1 MSRTDDAPRRESAE
15 ELLFPPLPHTVGER
29 AARALDDPQLQRFVN
44 GATRKKDDLRVQV
57 REAAFGADAAAIRAY
72 AGRIKRHTLDQLD
85 VYLER
90 FATAASARGT
100 VVHAAADAEEA
111 RSIVLD
117 IAARAGATRCVKS
130 KSMVTEEIRLNAA
143 LERAGVTTVETDL
156 GEYILQLDHDAPS
169 HIVTPMIHKDRTAV
183 GRAFSRELGAD
194 YTEDPEELT
203 AIARRELRAAFH
215 GADLAITGG
224 NFLVAE
230 DGAVV
235 ICTNEGNGRMC
246 ATWPR
251 VRIAV
256 VGIEKLV
263 PDKAALAVMLDLLAR
278 TSTGQP
284 LTVYTSIVSGPRG
297 EGEVDG
303 PEELH
308 VVLLDNGR
316 SDVLRDAEMR
326 DALRCIRCG
335 ACLNAC
341 PIYRKIGGHA
351 YGAVYPGPIGAVL
364 TPLLRGTASYPDLPQ
379 ASSLCGACHD
389 ACPVDIDLPRLL
401 VAHRRRHVAARRI
414 GWRERLVHRLWAW
427 GLRGRWRYRFGAWVM
442 RRILRRRA
450 DAGGFVA
457 RLPGPGRGWT
467 EVRSL
472 PAPAATPFRARWRKL
487 SRRRPE

>member
-1 MSRTDDAPRRESAE
+1 MSADPPGD
-15 ELLFPPLPHTVGER
+15 LLFPPLPFRIDER
-29 AARALDDPQLQRFVN
+29 VAQALADEQLQRFVN
-44 GATRKKDDLRVQV
+44 SATRLKDATRERV
-57 REAAFGADAAAIRAY
+57 RDATFGPDAAALRAY
-72 AGRIKRHTLDQLD
+72 AGRIKQHTLAQLD

-90 FATAASARGT
+90 FVAAATARGT
-100 VVHAAADAEEA
+100 RIHCAADAEEA
-111 RSIVLD
+111 RAICLD
-117 IAARAGATRCVKS
+117 IAARAGARRCVKA
-130 KSMVTEEIRLNAA
+130 KSMVSEEIRLLDA
-143 LERAGVTTVETDL
+143 LERAGIATVETDL

-169 HIVTPMIHKDRTAV
+169 HIVTPMIHKDRAAV
-183 GRAFSRELGAD
+183 GRAFERELGVA
-194 YTEDPEELT
+194 YTEDPEALT
-203 AIARRELRAAFH
+203 AIARAELREAFH

-235 ICTNEGNGRMC
+235 VCTNEGNGRMC

-263 PDKAALAVMLDLLAR
+263 PDHASLAVMLDLLAR

-284 LTVYTSIVSGPRG
+284 LTVYTSITSGPRRAG
-297 EGEVDG
+297 EADG

-316 SDVLRDAEMR
+316 SDVLADPELR

-341 PIYRKIGGHA
+341 PVYRKIGGHA

-364 TPLLRGTASYPDLPQ
+364 TPALRGIGNYPDLPH
-379 ASSLCGACHD
+379 ATSLCGACHA
-389 ACPVDIDLPRLL
+389 ACPVDIDLPRML
-401 VAHRRRHVAARRI
+401 VALRKRHVDGHRI
-414 GWRERLVHRLWAW
+414 GWRERLLHRLWAW
-427 GLRGRWRYRFGAWVM
+427 GMRGAWRYRLGAWLV
-442 RRILRRRA
+442 RRVLRRRA
-450 DAGGFVA
+450 DARGFVTE
-457 RLPGPGRGWT
+457 LPGPGRGWT

-472 PAPAATPFRARWRKL
+472 PAPAARSFRSGWRRL
-487 SRRRPE
+487 SRRRRS